1 MELLVLT
8 IVNCSRPGHGQAL
21 QIADFSRMGVVVRGV
36 GLQVVVVQEGGY
48 FMEEVPRAVLA
59 FCTALGEGAHL

>member
-1 MELLVLT
+1 
-8 IVNCSRPGHGQAL
+8 
-21 QIADFSRMGVVVRGV
+21 MGVVVRGV